1 MIQFRHDDTGTQAF
15 EIKTVPNALLAAE
28 NNAGK
33 NPITEWSTTDDENM
47 YFIIV

>member
-1 MIQFRHDDTGTQAF
+1 MMTQAHRRSRS
-15 EIKTVPNALLAAE
+15 KPNLPNVLLAAE